1 MDINIRFS
9 ADDRLLNSLDY
20 LSGWMCALYKLVK
33 QQEPK
38 RLFPPAGLPTLEPE
52 ERAKLDEMVGK
63 VIDDAKEK
71 PAVAS
76 SASPA
81 AIPKTDAKTSS
92 EPAKETAPAKPDID
106 PNAKVDGPDL
116 ENLRKAVM
124 EFGKA
129 DTKGENRNKLGA
141 WLKEHG
147 LRKVPDATNAQ
158 AAELLAYIKKEEGAH
173 A

>member
-9 ADDRLLNSLDY
+9 ADDRLLSELHY
-20 LSGWMCALYKLVK
+20 FGGWACNLYKLLK
-33 QQEPK
+33 QQ
-38 RLFPPAGLPTLEPE
+38 PPTGIPFAGMPILEPE
-52 ERAKLDEMVGK
+52 DQKALDEMVGK
-63 VIDDAKEK
+63 VLNDAKEK
-71 PAVAS
+71 PATAS
-76 SASPA
+76 SASPVA
-81 AIPKTDAKTSS
+81 VPKTDAKTSA

>member
-63 VIDDAKEK
+63 VLDDAKEK

-81 AIPKTDAKTSS
+81 AIPKTNARTSS
-92 EPAKETAPAKPDID
+92 EPAKNEAPAKPAEEAPAESAKKAEKERRAEVKRIAGNAARNGKSDEVKELIARYGVHKLSDIPID
-106 PNAKVDGPDL
+106 
-116 ENLRKAVM
+116 
-124 EFGKA
+124 
-129 DTKGENRNKLGA
+129 KL
-141 WLKEHG
+141 
-147 LRKVPDATNAQ
+147 DAF
-158 AAELLAYIKKEEGAH
+158 AEEVSKL
-173 A
+173 

>member
-63 VIDDAKEK
+63 VLDDAKEK

-81 AIPKTDAKTSS
+81 AIPKTDARTSS
-92 EPAKETAPAKPDID
+92 EPAKNEAPAKPAEEAPAESAKKAEKERRAEVKRIAGKELIERYGVHKLSDIPID
-106 PNAKVDGPDL
+106 
-116 ENLRKAVM
+116 
-124 EFGKA
+124 
-129 DTKGENRNKLGA
+129 KL
-141 WLKEHG
+141 
-147 LRKVPDATNAQ
+147 DAF
-158 AAELLAYIKKEEGAH
+158 AEEVSKL
-173 A
+173 

>member
-63 VIDDAKEK
+63 VLDDAKEK

-81 AIPKTDAKTSS
+81 AIPKTDARTSS
-92 EPAKETAPAKPDID
+92 EPAKNEAPAKPAEEAPAESAKKAEKERRAEVKRITGNAVRNGKSDEVKELIERHGVHKLSDIPID
-106 PNAKVDGPDL
+106 
-116 ENLRKAVM
+116 
-124 EFGKA
+124 
-129 DTKGENRNKLGA
+129 KL
-141 WLKEHG
+141 
-147 LRKVPDATNAQ
+147 DAF
-158 AAELLAYIKKEEGAH
+158 AEEVSKL
-173 A
+173 